1 MQDVRKG
8 SLVRYSDDLS
18 ARVLK
23 LGSTIGIVSKI
34 HHDDLVVILSNG
46 MTFIDRKERFVV
58 LSY

>member
-18 ARVLK
+18 AKVLK
-23 LGSTIGIVSKI
+23 LGSKIGVVSDI
-34 HHDDLVVILSNG
+34 HHEDLVVTLTNG
-46 MTFIDRKERFVV
+46 MTFIDKRERFIV